1 MILDNTALKQDF
13 QNWLHTQIKSLPATP
28 VLDII
33 QIGDDFASN
42 KYIQTKKNIAQ
53 KIGISVVLH
62 KFAIDVDP
70 TIVQQAIDQA
80 NHNRHGLII
89 QLPVLSNFAPLVHN
103 LNPSIDVD
111 MLGYRSFEMWE
122 KGFLPPT
129 IGAIDLTLKF
139 ILKIEKGNNFESFIS
154 NRLDLSDKTVA
165 IVGRGKLVGTPA
177 IRYFLDR
184 QATLI
189 SIDKNTKNPKQ
200 LTKQADIIITA
211 TGQPGLID
219 QSWVRSG
226 SIVIDAA
233 TSESNNSI
241 VGDVN
246 IDKMPDDVLISPSP
260 GGIGKVTVLYLFYN
274 LLKSKTNCTKI

>member
-1 MILDNTALKQDF
+1 MILDNTTLKENF
-13 QNWLHTQIKSLPATP
+13 QNWLHTQILSLPTTP

-42 KYIQTKKNIAQ
+42 KYIRTKQNIGQ

-62 KFAIDVDP
+62 KFVMDTDP
-70 TIVQQAIDQA
+70 SIVQQIIDQA
-80 NHNRHGLII
+80 NYNRHGLII
-89 QLPVLSNFAPLVHN
+89 QLPVPSNFDPLVHN

-111 MLGYRSFEMWE
+111 MLGYKSFEMWE

-139 ILKIEKGNNFESFIS
+139 LLEPDQKSIFESFITS
-154 NRLDLSDKTVA
+154 KLDLSHKTVA

-177 IRYFLDR
+177 IKYFLDR

-200 LTKQADIIITA
+200 LTKQADIIVTA
-211 TGQPGLID
+211 TGQRGLID
-219 QSWVRSG
+219 QSWVRTG

-246 IDKMPDDVLISPSP
+246 ICKMPDDILISPSP
-260 GGIGKVTVLYLFYN
+260 GGIGKLTVLYLFYN
-274 LLKSKTNCTKI
+274 LLKLKSHFV